1 MLSYALSKASQHNS
15 GGRYSVYAVA
25 VDKRGR
31 IVAEA
36 GNNYGKS
43 STLQAKYAK
52 KVGRD
57 KAIFLHA
64 EMALIAKMLRL
75 NVDVKGVTVYVARA
89 NKQGKPMKARPCQI
103 CEMGLKEAGITNI
116 VWTEGKHE
124 L

>member
-36 GNNYGKS
+36 GNNYWKS

-89 NKQGKPMKARPCQI
+89 NKQGKPLKAQPCPI
-103 CEMGLKEAGITNI
+103 CEIGLAEAGITNI
-116 VWTEGKHE
+116 IWTEG
-124 L
+124 